1 MEQIIFEVEKQ
12 KALHYAEDVR
22 QRQEL
27 YELRHSNDKKK
38 EKLSFSKIAFIF
50 MVTNCVIIELYAL
63 FTMFYFQDLSSLPA
77 LIAAIVGECI
87 TLCGYYV
94 KSGKENT
101 IGGIVYESAMKK
113 LEHELDNNESVG

>member
-1 MEQIIFEVEKQ
+1 MERIVYEVEKQ

>member
-101 IGGIVYESAMKK
+101 IGGIVYESAMKT